1 MYMHSIPSPL
11 SGQSSI
17 SFSPYVCVCT
27 PSPSC
32 YFSLHHR
39 YLFIFFSLSLSPHT
53 HIHIAHLFS
62 LPYIHPYIT
71 PIPISHTHAHLLEQ
85 CFSLFSSS
93 SVHVPLCAYTPSLS
107 PALTLSLSR
116 SPSCSR
122 FLKIQQENVQANRRF
137 RASAQWAVGRSPKPK
152 GMEEAM
158 HGVDQV
164 RERERERH
172 CVCV

>member
-1 MYMHSIPSPL
+1 MHSLSFLLFFSSSPL
-11 SGQSSI
+11 FI
-17 SFSPYVCVCT
+17 
-27 PSPSC
+27 
-32 YFSLHHR
+32 YFL
-39 YLFIFFSLSLSPHT
+39 LSLSLSSHT

-164 RERERERH
+164 RERETH